1 MRLGLLGAFVV
12 TDVLVRF
19 RRLST
24 LVMLGLMLAAAW
36 MWVPDPAT
44 GRAVIVVDGHRAL
57 YTAGTIGLAT
67 ASLSTIIVGLF
78 GFYSVSNAVSR
89 DLRTRVGQML
99 ASTPLG
105 RGTYIFG
112 RFLGNLAFLS
122 CLLAVYA
129 AGSFTMVLVRGE
141 GSFDPLSFATQYLLI
156 CGPAVVTVSA
166 LAILFEVTP
175 LLRSRLGDIAFFILW
190 LSIMGINSAT
200 AMSGKAQWF
209 DPTGLGWV
217 MQEIKENTGTTSLS
231 IGATH
236 FDTSKPPIDFA
247 GIPFEAS
254 SIFPRAANAIA
265 PLALLFPAMLF
276 FHRFDPARVKTPGK
290 KEGTK
295 KARLM
300 FLTRLITW
308 IIPPT
313 PRGALSAA
321 AWDARLT
328 FMERP
333 WGLVAIAVAWI
344 AALAGGK
351 GAVPVAVI
359 AGGFLIS
366 SIASRERMQG
376 TTALVASSPVIAGRH
391 GMWKLATS
399 ILVLLAVMLPLL
411 IRFSMEDPT
420 RALRLGAGMLLLA
433 GIANLLGFLTGGPRS
448 FVAILLVAVYI
459 AVNDG
464 AAFIDFAG
472 FQDAVD
478 PAIAMRW
485 AAAAVAAGM
494 LSLVAPKA
502 ARM

>member
-1 MRLGLLGAFVV
+1 MNLSALGAFVV

-24 LVMLGLMLAAAW
+24 LVLLGLMLAAAW
-36 MWVPDPAT
+36 MWVPDPST
-44 GRAVIVVDGHRAL
+44 GRAVIVVDDHRAL

-99 ASTPLG
+99 ASTPLS
-105 RGTYIFG
+105 RATYIVG

-141 GSFDPLSFATQYLLI
+141 GSFDPVSFATQYLLI
-156 CGPAVVTVSA
+156 CVPAVVTVSA

-175 LLRSRLGDIAFFILW
+175 LLRSRAGDVAFFVLW

-200 AMSGKAQWF
+200 AVSGKAQWF

-217 MQEIKENTGTTSLS
+217 IQEIKKHSGTTSLS
-231 IGATH
+231 IGATS
-236 FDTSKPPIDFA
+236 FDKTKPPIDFD
-247 GIPFEAS
+247 GIPFNAS
-254 SIFPRAANAIA
+254 TILPRAANAAA
-265 PLALLFPAMLF
+265 PLVLLLPAMVF
-276 FHRFDPARVKTPGK
+276 FHRFDPAKVKTPGRREGSK
-290 KEGTK
+290 KG
-295 KARLM
+295 RLL
-300 FLTRLITW
+300 FLSRFITW

-313 PRGALSAA
+313 PRGAISAA

-328 FMERP
+328 FLERP
-333 WGLVAIAVAWI
+333 WGLLAIAAAWI
-344 AALAGGK
+344 AALADGK

-376 TTALVASSPVIAGRH
+376 TSALVASSPVIAGRH
-391 GMWKLATS
+391 GLWKLVAS
-399 ILVLLAVMLPLL
+399 ILVLFVVMTPLL
-411 IRFSMEDPT
+411 VRFGLEDPA
-420 RALRLGAGMLLLA
+420 RAFRLGAGMLLLA

-464 AAFIDFAG
+464 ASFIDFAG
-472 FQDAVD
+472 FHEAIDVGVAV
-478 PAIAMRW
+478 RW
-485 AAAAVAAGM
+485 AVAAIVAGT
-494 LSLVAPKA
+494 LSLFAPKI
-502 ARM
+502 ARL